1 MARKLTIDTSIA
13 TDIKSA
19 ASDSFKDNIKMIEI
33 GKIKES
39 MDNFYSLSDI
49 EILAEDIERQGLKHN
64 LVVVEDSNEPDTY
77 FIKSG
82 HRRFTAIK
90 QLVRE
95 NKYSSKFVP
104 CLVDG
109 SKTKD
114 ENILDLIMLNAT
126 TRVMTDSELYKQYE
140 VLKET
145 LERLKADGM
154 KVKGRL
160 RDKVAEALNVSPA
173 QVGKIEN
180 IKHNAVDEVKEAVKN
195 GDMTIATADS
205 IAKLPE
211 EDQAEIVTEK
221 PVAEITTKD
230 VKERSE
236 KKAETSSYE
245 RKGELVKWDGA
256 KYEDV
261 IKKTLLAFIS
271 EDERKQAW
279 LEDNNTFT
287 DIIRK
292 AHRTHCQQGDG
303 VLIKGSFDKIT
314 ISFFNNSGIDDINTY
329 YLTWSMAARHIRM
342 WVSEEHSS
350 QMAAKSENNET
361 VTHDVFIS
369 NDDYIELPSDDEIKA
384 SAQKNKELTEWAQSL
399 SQEQINFLCDSGFYN
414 RAIKGYLIAAAENAD
429 LSNEQLNA
437 LQNGLS
443 IALDDYNKA
452 AAENKFLSR

>member
-1 MARKLTIDTSIA
+1 MARKIAIDTSIA

-90 QLVRE
+90 LLVRE
-95 NKYSSKFVP
+95 GKYSSKYVP

-126 TRVMTDSELYKQYE
+126 TRVMTDAELYKQYE

-279 LEDNNTFT
+279 LKDNNTFT

-292 AHRTHCQQGDG
+292 AHRTHGRCEYG
-303 VLIKGSFDKIT
+303 VSIQGSFDKIT
-314 ISFFNNSGIDDINTY
+314 LSFFDDSGIDDINTY

-342 WVSEEHSS
+342 WVSEEHRS
-350 QMAAKSENNET
+350 QRNNAAASEDDTHKTSIEEGN
-361 VTHDVFIS
+361 VTQV
-369 NDDYIELPSDDEIKA
+369 PSDEEVRAAAEK
-384 SAQKNKELTEWAQSL
+384 QNELIQWAQSL
-399 SQEQINFLCDSGFYN
+399 TQEQINFLLDGGWYN
-414 RAIKGYLIAAAENAD
+414 KAIKGYLIAAAENAD
-429 LSNEQLNA
+429 LSDEQVIDLK
-437 LQNGLS
+437 NGLS
-443 IALDDYNKA
+443 FALDTYNKKN
-452 AAENKFLSR
+452 AEELYMKS